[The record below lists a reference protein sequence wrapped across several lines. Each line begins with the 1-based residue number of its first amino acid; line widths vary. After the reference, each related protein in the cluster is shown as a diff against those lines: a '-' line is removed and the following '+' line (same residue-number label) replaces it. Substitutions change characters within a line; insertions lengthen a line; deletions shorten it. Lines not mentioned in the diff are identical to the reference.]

1 LRVHYWLKNFLE
13 GVEILGD
20 NSAPVVKRI
29 QSFPWS
35 KYLLTD
41 STGCYELRSSLLG
54 HKYTLT
60 KDGICFFSIAFQM
73 GCNVHVRRVD
83 AFSLTDQTKWA
94 TLEGVGLS
102 QDLSE
107 LYQKGHNFDFIEK
120 YTNLEAI

>member
-1 LRVHYWLKNFLE
+1 
-13 GVEILGD
+13 
-20 NSAPVVKRI
+20 
-29 QSFPWS
+29 
-35 KYLLTD
+35 
-41 STGCYELRSSLLG
+41 
-54 HKYTLT
+54 
-60 KDGICFFSIAFQM
+60 M